1 MLVSYTLDVIWAWHF
16 LSVVVHLETYN
27 SSIILRKISNTLKW
41 RDVLWDTRHYS
52 SKLTRSP
59 DARKVSESVT
69 DWLRRQD
76 WGILDGIQEWEKA
89 TRKKKQNLSKTWVQC
104 RIYLMVIHQCWLLSY
119 SERTL
124 VMWGIIYEEN
134 CMQSIWLL
142 FVQSLQLSHESKF
155 FLK

>member
-27 SSIILRKISNTLKW
+27 SSIILRKVSNTLKW
-41 RDVLWDTRHYS
+41 RDVLWDAGQYS
-52 SKLTRSP
+52 SKLTRSS
-59 DARKVSESVT
+59 DARKVWESVT

-76 WGILDGIQEWEKA
+76 WGILDEIQEWEKA

-104 RIYLMVIHQCWLLSY
+104 GIYLMVIHQCWLLSY

-142 FVQSLQLSHESKF
+142 FVQSLKLSHESKF